1 MSRKLE
7 DWLDSYMVYTSN
19 SEPPKLYHIWTAI
32 STVAAALQRKCIM
45 RWGKLRFFPNMYIVL
60 VGPAGRARKGTAM
73 SYSADFLTRLEI
85 PLSAESTTRE
95 ALVRA
100 IKEAQTTEIDAE
112 TGIMSFHSSLTV
124 FAPELVVFL
133 GYNQQQL
140 MMDLTDWFD
149 CGRGPEGLWTYRT
162 KHQGTDD
169 IVGIWVNMIGAT
181 TPDLLRS
188 SLSMDAIGG
197 GLTSRII
204 FVYEPDKFQSCP
216 IPFLNASEE
225 VIGEDLYHD
234 LEEIHLLKGQFKAS
248 KDFIDLWVEFYNKN
262 DKHPPFNDPHL
273 APYCERRVVH
283 VMKLSLI
290 LNACRT
296 DNMIVT
302 SRDLQRSIDII
313 EQTEINMPKT
323 FSGMGKSQHAEV
335 LSKVMNEIGMAGEI
349 SIRDLQRKFYHDA
362 DARVMDLII
371 QTLESMGFVNRI
383 ERGNETILRYHRAG
397 GMI

>member
-1 MSRKLE
+1 MARKLA
-7 DWLDSYMVYTSN
+7 DWLDSYLAYTAN
-19 SEPPKLYHIWTAI
+19 SEPPKLYHTWSAI
-32 STVAAALQRKCIM
+32 STVAAALQRKCVM
-45 RWGKLRFFPNMYIVL
+45 NWGKLRFYPNMYIVL
-60 VGPAGRARKGTAM
+60 VGPPGRARKGTAM
-73 SYSADFLTRLEI
+73 AYSADFLTRLAV

-100 IKEAQTTEIDAE
+100 IKEAQTTEIDGA
-112 TGIMSFHSSLTV
+112 TGAMTFHSSLTV

-149 CGRGPEGLWTYRT
+149 CGRGPDGLWTYRT
-162 KHQGTDD
+162 KNQGTDD
-169 IVGIWVNMIGAT
+169 IVGIWVNLIGAT

-216 IPFLNASEE
+216 IPFLNSQEE
-225 VIGEDLYHD
+225 QIGEDLYHD

-248 KDFIDLWVEFYNKN
+248 KDFIDRWVDFYHYN
-262 DKHPPFNDPHL
+262 DKHPPFTEGHL

-296 DNMIVT
+296 DSMIVT
-302 SRDLQRSIDII
+302 AKDLQRSIDII
-313 EQTEINMPKT
+313 EQTEVNMPKT
-323 FSGMGKSQHAEV
+323 FAGIGKSQHAEV
-335 LSKVMNEIGMAGEI
+335 LSKVMNEIGLAGEI
-349 SIRDLQRKFYHDA
+349 TLQELQRKFYHDA
-362 DARVMDLII
+362 DARVLDLIV
-371 QTLESMGFVNRI
+371 QTLENMGFATRI
-383 ERGNETILRYHRAG
+383 ERGNETVIKYHKAG
-397 GMI
+397 GTL